1 MNSGGLPLL
10 TPKISSKRIMEGLS
24 AILELRGYKILK
36 TQDQEEGIDIIAEMK
51 GESGK
56 KVRLLAHIPEKEVVG
71 VKIIRDIIKRVEEE
85 GFTRV
90 LISAKEK
97 FTPYAKREANE
108 AQIELL
114 AGPFPLFDIFA
125 HELVPDH
132 KFATKEEINE
142 LQRKFGIKL
151 SQLPKISTNDPVART
166 LGARVGDVLRITRES
181 ATTKTSSVYRVVIE
195 D

>member
-1 MNSGGLPLL
+1 
-10 TPKISSKRIMEGLS
+10 MEGLS

-36 TQDQEEGIDIIAEMK
+36 TQDREEGIDIIAEMK

-71 VKIIRDIIKRVEEE
+71 VKIIRDIIKKVEEE

>member
-1 MNSGGLPLL
+1 
-10 TPKISSKRIMEGLS
+10 MEGLS
-24 AILELRGYKILK
+24 SILELRGYNILE
-36 TQDQEEGIDIIAEMK
+36 TQEQEEGIDIIAEIK
-51 GESGK
+51 GKSGK
-56 KVRLLAHIPEKEVVG
+56 KERLLTYIPEKEVVG

-85 GFTRV
+85 GFARV

-97 FTPYAKREANE
+97 FTPYAKREADE

-132 KFATKEEINE
+132 KFATKEEIE
-142 LQRKFGIKL
+142 KLQRKFGVKL
-151 SQLPKISTNDPVART
+151 SQLPKISVNDPVART

-181 ATTKTSSVYRVVIE
+181 ETSKISGVYRVVIE